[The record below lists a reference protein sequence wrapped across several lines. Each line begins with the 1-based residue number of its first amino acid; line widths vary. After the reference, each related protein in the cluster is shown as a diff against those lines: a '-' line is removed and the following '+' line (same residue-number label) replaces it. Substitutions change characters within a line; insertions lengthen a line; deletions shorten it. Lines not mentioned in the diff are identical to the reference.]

1 MIHRTTRTPAMT
13 KNALRASASTDSASP
28 VPRSHR
34 PRCAAC
40 WPPATLPGGPPDSPL
55 PPVETMQESL
65 VPVDVPG
72 GGHVAAQPSPRRSG
86 DFDGALGQA
95 EPEAV
100 DDRARAGQVARG
112 GPERDEQRREVL

>member
-1 MIHRTTRTPAMT
+1 MT

-34 PRCAAC
+34 PRAAVR
-40 WPPATLPGGPPDSPL
+40 WPAVTPPGGLPLDVPL

-65 VPVDVPG
+65 VPVDVPR
-72 GGHVAAQPSPRRSG
+72 GGHVAAQPGSQRRSG
-86 DFDGALGQA
+86 YFDGALGQA

-100 DDRARAGQVARG
+100 DDRS
-112 GPERDEQRREVL
+112 GPG